1 MEINKGYS
9 LLTNKSVTQDA
20 DFVYIEGVASTI
32 SMDRVGDIVEPKGA
46 RFKTPMPLLMGHD
59 HASPVG
65 QVTFLQPNAKGI
77 PFKAQ
82 LPIIKEPGRV
92 KDRVDEAIQSM
103 QYGLLSFVSIGF
115 KAVADQ
121 VERLASGGIRFKVWD
136 LLEISL
142 VVIPANPEA
151 VITAIKAF
159 DTQHQ
164 AHEGDDGA
172 VVVSEPAKGPPPAAK
187 RGPVKLI
194 PRKYSK

>member
-1 MEINKGYS
+1 MIHKAYS
-9 LLTNKSVTQDA
+9 LLTEKSVTEDLQY
-20 DFVYIEGVASTI
+20 VYIEGIASTPTV
-32 SMDRVGDIVEPKGA
+32 DRVGDIVESKGA

-59 HASPVG
+59 HSSPVG

-82 LPIIKEPGRV
+82 LPIVKEAGRV
-92 KDRVDEAIQSM
+92 KDRVDEAIHSM
-103 QYGLLSFVSIGF
+103 RYGLMSFVSIGF

-121 VERLASGGIRFKVWD
+121 AERLASGGIRFKEWHMME
-136 LLEISL
+136 LSL
-142 VVIPANPEA
+142 VTIPANPEA
-151 VITAIKAF
+151 VLTAIKAF

-172 VVVSEPAKGPPPAAK
+172 VVESEPAKGPTPAAK

-194 PRKYSK
+194 QRKYK

>member
-1 MEINKGYS
+1 MEHRAYS
-9 LLTNKSVTQDA
+9 LLTEKSVTQDA
-20 DFVYIEGVASTI
+20 DFVYIEGIASTP
-32 SMDRVGDIVEPKGA
+32 SVDRVGDIVESKGA

-59 HASPVG
+59 HSSPVG
-65 QVTFLQPNAKGI
+65 QVTFLSPNAKGI

-82 LPIIKEPGRV
+82 LPVIKEAGRV
-92 KDRVDEAIQSM
+92 KDRVDEAIHSM
-103 QYGLLSFVSIGF
+103 KYGLVSFVSIGF

-121 VERLASGGIRFKVWD
+121 VERLSSGGLRFKVWD

-159 DTQHQ
+159 DTQRP
-164 AHEGDDGA
+164 AHEGISA
-172 VVVSEPAKGPPPAAK
+172 AEVVSEPAKGPTPAAK

-194 PRKYSK
+194 QRKYK